1 MPNDDYHSP
10 GRGAEYFLRL
20 AVAPQNI
27 GIMTNPSGQGSAVGQ
42 CGDSV
47 EVFLQVAG
55 GVITDIKVAPRGCIF
70 TQVCASAMSELVKGK
85 NLDEALYLEPA
96 EIACALGGLPDDHLH
111 CARLAVNTLGEAID
125 DYYKRSLKR
134 DDGK

>member
-1 MPNDDYHSP
+1 MPNDDYHTP
-10 GRGAEYFLRL
+10 GRGAEYFFRL
-20 AVAPQNI
+20 AGEPRNI
-27 GIMTNPSGQGSAVGQ
+27 GIMKNPSGQGSAVGQ

-47 EVFLQVAG
+47 EVFLRITG

-96 EIACALGGLPDDHLH
+96 EIACSLGGLPDDHLH